1 MSTKV
6 LFVDPFY
13 EGLAQNVEV
22 VAWMM
27 VIILV
32 FNQHCWLS
40 RERGCGGS
48 LVCHSMS
55 SPSLSTQS
63 TFWTGG
69 KCPLC
74 VGSDD
79 SELSMKSGT
88 ASPIA
93 YYTTAYSRPTIQ
105 FSMYTYQP
113 TNCNIQGEYRVYI
126 KGAQSHTPIT
136 RRNPTIHIVTDF
148 YSKPNPLCFLVHQ
161 SYSNNLFIKRSI

>member
-1 MSTKV
+1 MIVFPVLIPGQNFLFPGTGREITKCHGKGNLRLV
-6 LFVDPFY
+6 FPGITGNRNSRSPLSHIN
-13 EGLAQNVEV
+13 EHKGLVRGSIL
-22 VAWMM
+22 WG
-27 VIILV
+27 IGTKCRGGCLDDGDYFLV

-93 YYTTAYSRPTIQ
+93 YYTTA
-105 FSMYTYQP
+105 
-113 TNCNIQGEYRVYI
+113 
-126 KGAQSHTPIT
+126 
-136 RRNPTIHIVTDF
+136 
-148 YSKPNPLCFLVHQ
+148 
-161 SYSNNLFIKRSI
+161 